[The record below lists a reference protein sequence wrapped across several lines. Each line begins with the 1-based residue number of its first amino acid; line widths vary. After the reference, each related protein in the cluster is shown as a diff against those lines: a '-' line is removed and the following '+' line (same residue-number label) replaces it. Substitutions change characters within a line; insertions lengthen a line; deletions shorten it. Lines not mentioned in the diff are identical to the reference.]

1 LFIII
6 SRTNPIKNHFS
17 IPIIGGILLMMNDI
31 YGANK
36 MTIIEHL
43 EELRRR
49 IIISLI
55 FFAAAAVFSFVFVD
69 KISDIL
75 RLPASGIIENF
86 IFVTPTE
93 VFAAYL
99 RISILSGFVISLPFV
114 LYQLGA
120 FLGPAISSDKRNS
133 VFMWLVIS
141 FLLSIIGIMFSYF
154 LALPFAL
161 KFLVNFAGGAAV
173 PMISIGRY
181 FSFAGALLLV
191 GAGVF
196 QIPVIMGLLSSVG
209 ILNSH
214 FFRKNRK
221 YAIVVISIISAIITP
236 TQDVFNMLIFALPM
250 WALYEVGILISWII
264 EKRRA
269 GR

>member
-1 LFIII
+1 MTEDTYQNKI
-6 SRTNPIKNHFS
+6 S
-17 IPIIGGILLMMNDI
+17 
-31 YGANK
+31 
-36 MTIIEHL
+36 IIEHL

-69 KISDIL
+69 RISGIL
-75 RLPASGIIENF
+75 RLAASGIIENF
-86 IFVTPTE
+86 VFVAPTE

-99 RISILSGFVISLPFV
+99 RISILSGFVISLPFI

-120 FLGPAISSDKRNS
+120 FLAPAISSDRRNS
-133 VFMWLVIS
+133 VFMWLVTS
-141 FLLSIIGIMFSYF
+141 FLLSVTGIIFSYF

-161 KFLVNFAGGAAV
+161 KFLINFAGGAAI

-181 FSFAGALLLV
+181 FSFAGAFLLA

-209 ILNSH
+209 ILNSS

-221 YAIVVISIISAIITP
+221 YAIVVIFIISAIITP
-236 TQDVFNMLIFALPM
+236 TQDIFNMLIFALPM
-250 WALYEVGILISWII
+250 WALYEIGILISWII
-264 EKRRA
+264 EKKRA
-269 GR
+269 AR